1 MNKTKLKVILG
12 SLLVITVALLLRL
25 KGNMDQKR
33 NEKENIDNQRITA
46 MTVKMIE
53 PRVEKIMF
61 SKSFFY
67 SRIGTWHIRAHIVID
82 GKSYQEMLSKKEI
95 VAGDRLPEA
104 DDRVQ
109 TKVPLLVIYSDG
121 KEEILEDKP

>member
-53 PRVEKIMF
+53 PRVEKIIF

-67 SRIGTWHIRAHIVID
+67 SSIWICKSSFPSHNKVSVITSNNN
-82 GKSYQEMLSKKEI
+82 KY
-95 VAGDRLPEA
+95 
-104 DDRVQ
+104 
-109 TKVPLLVIYSDG
+109 
-121 KEEILEDKP
+121 

>member
-53 PRVEKIMF
+53 PRVEKIIF

-67 SRIGTWHIRAHIVID
+67 SRIGICNIRARIVIG
-82 GKSYQEMLSKKEI
+82 GKSYKEILSKKEI

-109 TKVPLLVIYSDG
+109 TEVPLLVIYSDG

>member
-25 KGNMDQKR
+25 KGNMDLRR

-46 MTVKMIE
+46 MTAKMIE
-53 PRVEKIMF
+53 PRVEKIIF

-82 GKSYQEMLSKKEI
+82 GKSYQLRSPEDRHLLE
-95 VAGDRLPEA
+95 ALQGDDGHLGGAAAHRGA
-104 DDRVQ
+104 RRVE
-109 TKVPLLVIYSDG
+109 G
-121 KEEILEDKP
+121 